1 MRADEIMTSPAVVVQ
16 LDDTVENAAQ
26 RMLENRIGCVPVLSS
41 DGTVAGIVTQSDF
54 AAKSRCVPFSTFRHP
69 HLLGHW
75 LPLEHA
81 EAIFERA
88 RRLKVQEIM
97 TPRPV
102 TVAADATLEQ
112 TLALLLKH
120 DINHLPVMRG
130 EKLVGVVSRFDL
142 LKLMLE
148 KGCP

>member
-1 MRADEIMTSPAVVVQ
+1 
-16 LDDTVENAAQ
+16 
-26 RMLENRIGCVPVLSS
+26 
-41 DGTVAGIVTQSDF
+41 
-54 AAKSRCVPFSTFRHP
+54 
-69 HLLGHW
+69 
-75 LPLEHA
+75 
-81 EAIFERA
+81 
-88 RRLKVQEIM
+88 M